1 MSSQAAK
8 DEKDQ
13 VRAELEEVLAYHDG
27 NALAAVQTLL
37 ADCKHLRGQLA
48 ITECAMSR
56 GLTRGWRPK
65 YDRQG

>member
-1 MSSQAAK
+1 MTSRQ

-13 VRAELEEVLAYHDG
+13 ARAELEEVLAYHDG

-37 ADCKHLRGQLA
+37 DDCKHLRGQLA
-48 ITECAMSR
+48 ITESAMSR

-65 YDRQG
+65 NDQQG